1 MNNKYRK
8 KWITIQYS
16 MAMSLNKVC
25 LLALISKLTQT
36 LFFFFFWESFNL
48 WCPHLIIVFYHQTK
62 KPINF
67 WCRWRLNL
75 RSLNIILYHFFV
87 SKVIL
92 FSFISDRNNTNFSS
106 CLVGA
111 LLFNWWKDRIKCP
124 RSLKPTTAVRGIV
137 TRAMLKN

>member
-16 MAMSLNKVC
+16 MTMSLNKVC

-36 LFFFFFWESFNL
+36 FFFFLSWDSFNL
-48 WCPHLIIVFYHQTK
+48 WCLLFMIVFYHQTK
-62 KPINF
+62 TAINF

-75 RSLNIILYHFFV
+75 RSSNIILYHFFV

-92 FSFISDRNNTNFSS
+92 FSFISDRNNTKFSS

-111 LLFNWWKDRIKCP
+111 LLLIDGRT
-124 RSLKPTTAVRGIV
+124 RSNVQEAWSLLVRGIV
-137 TRAMLKN
+137 SRAMLKN

>member
-16 MAMSLNKVC
+16 MTMSLNKVC

-36 LFFFFFWESFNL
+36 FFFLSWDSFNL
-48 WCPHLIIVFYHQTK
+48 WCLLFMIVFYHQTK
-62 KPINF
+62 TAINF

-75 RSLNIILYHFFV
+75 ISSNIILYHFFV

-92 FSFISDRNNTNFSS
+92 FSFISDRNNTKFSS

-111 LLFNWWKDRIKCP
+111 LLLIDGRT
-124 RSLKPTTAVRGIV
+124 RSNVQEAWSLLVRGIV
-137 TRAMLKN
+137 SRAMLKN